1 MAPSNGTTST
11 PPKLVVT
18 LPNHSTLQWHPAH
31 CTLQWHPCA
40 TSNPPK
46 WFVALP
52 PLLEVR
58 TPIAIAIWGNWPTAR
73 IKYGTKTWWHCVLA
87 VPIAAGNVQL
97 HRVGVL
103 LLRTSVRFFNKPRKL
118 HRRQSYI
125 ISYKI
130 GAHPTISHTK
140 GCNPMGPFLP
150 YLCAARFDPE
160 LSSWTRSRKI
170 LQKIECAPD
179 QFSESPTVCGHAL
192 LLHGLSSMLTF
203 WTCKH
208 SLLVA
213 QKLPATKPPENLVT
227 NLVFQHIPSINFFGD
242 HEFGSKPSSRF
253 SWQAT
258 AKWAVAPS
266 RSPAIACASCDVQF
280 KLNDPTDVLR
290 LQNLMTNT
298 PHSLLVLQ

>member
-1 MAPSNGTTST
+1 MAPCNGTQQCHHVHSPEVGGH
-11 PPKLVVT
+11 PP
-18 LPNHSTLQWHPAH
+18 LPHHSTLQWHPASAPRPLPQSWSSPSPTIAHYNGTRQWHPAH

-192 LLHGLSSMLTF
+192 LLHGLSSMQTF

-242 HEFGSKPSSRF
+242 QEFGSNLR
-253 SWQAT
+253 AGL
-258 AKWAVAPS
+258 A
-266 RSPAIACASCDVQF
+266 D
-280 KLNDPTDVLR
+280 KLQQSELWHH
-290 LQNLMTNT
+290 LG
-298 PHSLLVLQ
+298 HLL